1 MYSQL
6 TKLAAGIALVLGVT
20 AASAV
25 GILNEFQVNE
35 TVIPGSAGSLF
46 ATTFTADKI
55 SATYVE
61 RFQVTGA
68 NTFSTT
74 AFFNVAGF
82 AANDGSN
89 NVTGIGLNNSELFNA
104 GGYRLYGTF
113 TAVGSFITIGGTTT
127 FTGTTATF
135 SLFADTLS
143 NTTAGFNLNPNDL
156 TVTGLGGADDF
167 LLARSTVLIAGEGN
181 IAPLGLAKGN
191 FAILF
196 GDLDENGNI
205 GSGLTTLGKQY
216 FFDPSPFYAV
226 ARTSGQFDTF
236 VLPALGNTAE
246 FRGTLDISFNNVPEP
261 TSLALA
267 GLALLGLGLSR
278 RRKTV

>member
-74 AFFNVAGF
+74 AFFNVASF
-82 AANDGSN
+82 AANDGFN
-89 NVTGIGLNNSELFNA
+89 NVTGIGLNNSELSNA

-113 TAVGSFITIGGTTT
+113 TAIGTFATVGGVTT
-127 FTGTTATF
+127 FSGGTATF
-135 SLFADTLS
+135 SLFADTQS
-143 NTTAGFNLNPNDL
+143 NTTAGYNADLNDL
-156 TVTGLGGADDF
+156 TITGLGGADDR
-167 LLARSTVLIAGEGN
+167 LLAQSSVLIAGEGN
-181 IAPLGLAKGN
+181 FGAGLARGN

-196 GDLDENGNI
+196 GDLDEDGNI

-236 VLPALGNTAE
+236 VLPALGNTAQ
-246 FRGTLDISFNNVPEP
+246 FSGTLDITFNNVPEP

-267 GLALLGLGLSR
+267 GMALLGLGLSR
-278 RRKTV
+278 RRKTA